1 MRRKTK
7 KSTKLK
13 SQIFFLL
20 LILYFDVKK
29 VAFFWWV
36 DFFQSLFLEKSYLH
50 FDLMS
55 LSGNSG
61 MIFINLRNRLYGGSW
76 SHSFHAI

>member
-1 MRRKTK
+1 MCFDAAK
-7 KSTKLK
+7 KYT
-13 SQIFFLL
+13 FFML
-20 LILYFDVKK
+20 
-29 VAFFWWV
+29 
-36 DFFQSLFLEKSYLH
+36 DFFQKISLLLEKSYLF